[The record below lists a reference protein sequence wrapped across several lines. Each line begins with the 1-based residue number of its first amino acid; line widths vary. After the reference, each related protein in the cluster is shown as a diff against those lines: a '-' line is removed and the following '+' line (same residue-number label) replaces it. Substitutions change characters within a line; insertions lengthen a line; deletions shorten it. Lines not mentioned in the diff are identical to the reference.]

1 MRASAK
7 NNSSKE
13 VSVMIN
19 GVLFKNAIISGAN
32 NIVRHKKEIDDMNI
46 FPVPDGDTGTNMSMT
61 IAAAA
66 NAIED
71 NDSTSI
77 GEIAS
82 VTASAML
89 RGARGNSGVILS
101 LLFKGIAEFLK
112 DSDEANG
119 VMIADAVAL
128 GVEYAYS
135 AVANPTEGTI
145 LTVARLGAEAGK
157 IATDVENDPIIAL
170 GAIHAAAEDA
180 LLQTPELLHV
190 LKKAGVVDAGG
201 KGLCVILDGMLSLL
215 RDGIMINS
223 DVPVEINLNDADE
236 FFKNAAAEFDGEI
249 NFTYCTEFIVGRNPE
264 AAASP
269 LDLRSYLE
277 GIGDCVVVVDDD
289 EIIKVHVHTENPGLV
304 LEEALK
310 YGQLL
315 TVKVENMREQ
325 HRLAAEKHE
334 QEIKMLEETSEPAE
348 PEKETGFVAVAA
360 GEGLNE
366 LFKDLGCDR
375 IVSGGQS
382 MNPSTEKIYNAIMAV
397 PAKVVFV
404 LPNNK
409 NILMA
414 AQQACELITDRKTI
428 IIPTR
433 TIPQGI
439 AAMLAYDSEATVE
452 LNLEYMTE
460 AAKKILTG
468 QVTYAARDSEFG
480 STKLHEGDIIALSNG
495 RLLFKDKDPVKSAI
509 KLTKEMVSKD
519 TSLVTI
525 IYGENITETQANLAL
540 DAIKSRISSSIDI
553 TLINGG
559 QPLYYFL
566 ISVE

>member
-1 MRASAK
+1 
-7 NNSSKE
+7 
-13 VSVMIN
+13 MIN
-19 GVLFKNAIISGAN
+19 GILFKNAIISGAN
-32 NIVRHKKEIDDMNI
+32 NIVRHKKEVDELNI

-61 IAAAA
+61 ISAAA
-66 NAIED
+66 NAVEE
-71 NDSTSI
+71 NNSSSI

-82 VTASAML
+82 AAASAML

-112 DSDEANG
+112 DSDGADG
-119 VMIADAVAL
+119 RMLADAVTL

-135 AVANPTEGTI
+135 AVTNPTEGTI

-157 IATDVENDPIIAL
+157 IASDVENDPIIAL

-201 KGLCVILDGMLSLL
+201 KGLCVILEGMLSLL
-215 RDGIMINS
+215 RDGVMINS
-223 DVPVEINLNDADE
+223 DAPVEIKSNDTDE
-236 FFKNAAAEFDGEI
+236 FFKNAAAEFDSDI
-249 NFTYCTEFIVGRNPE
+249 TFTYCTEFIVGRNSE
-264 AAASP
+264 TTQSP
-269 LDLRSYLE
+269 LELRSYLE

-289 EIIKVHVHTENPGLV
+289 EIIKVHVHTENPGMA

-310 YGQLL
+310 FGQLL
-315 TVKVENMREQ
+315 NVKIENMREQ

-334 QEIKMLEETSEPAE
+334 QELKKLEETPEPAE
-348 PEKETGFVAVAA
+348 PQNAVGFVTVAS

-375 IVSGGQS
+375 VVSGGQS
-382 MNPSTEKIYNAIMAV
+382 MNPSTENIYNAIMAV

-414 AQQACELITDRKTI
+414 ARQACELVTDRKTI
-428 IIPTR
+428 MIPTR
-433 TIPQGI
+433 TVPQGI
-439 AAMLAYDSEATVE
+439 AAMLAYDPEATAE
-452 LNLEYMTE
+452 LNLEYMEE
-460 AAKKILTG
+460 AARKILTG
-468 QVTYAARDSEFG
+468 QVTFAARDSEFG
-480 STKLHEGDIIALSNG
+480 STKLHEGDIIALNDG
-495 RLLFKDKDPVKSAI
+495 RLMFKDKDPVKAAI
-509 KLTKEMVSKD
+509 KLTKDMVSKD
-519 TSLVTI
+519 TSFVTI
-525 IYGENITETQANLAL
+525 IYGENITETQASLAL

-553 TLINGG
+553 TLVNGG